1 MSGPPEAPDSALFPI
16 LAKDPLL
23 MATVPKTVPR
33 LGPDDDGGI
42 LSAEEFAVADYLEPW
57 KYERERGTLIVMP
70 PDGPGHDR
78 GSEPFRDYLGAYRL
92 AHPDRVEEVV
102 SEAWVRVDDG
112 TDRIGDI
119 GVFLVGPRS
128 AIKRP
133 ERVPELMYEIVSPD
147 RESRERDYVKKRRE
161 YRALGV
167 LEYVIIDRT
176 RHRATV
182 QTAEPSGSRK
192 RILRPDDVYETPLL
206 PGLAIPLHE
215 IL

>member
-1 MSGPPEAPDSALFPI
+1 
-16 LAKDPLL
+16 
-23 MATVPKTVPR
+23 MATVPKTVLR
-33 LGPDDDGGI
+33 LGPVDDGRT
-42 LSAEEFAVADYLEPW
+42 LSAEAFAVADYAEPW
-57 KYERERGTLIVMP
+57 KYERESGRLIVMP

-92 AHPDRVEEVV
+92 SHPDRVEEVV

-119 GVFLVGPRS
+119 GVYLFGPRS
-128 AIKRP
+128 SIRRP

-147 RESRERDYVKKRRE
+147 RQSRERDYVKKRRE

-167 LEYVIIDRT
+167 REYVIIDRM

-182 QTAEPSGSRK
+182 HEAGPRGSRK
-192 RILRPDDVYETPLL
+192 RVLRPDDVY
-206 PGLAIPLHE
+206 
-215 IL
+215 